1 MVPTITKCLL
11 SARELRALHSPPDK
25 LLQNEKKKVPNKGL
39 KKWTSKLLHFH
50 RNPAFIT
57 EENISQGTSLQKVFQ
72 KYITF
77 LVTTLNL

>member
-11 SARELRALHSPPDK
+11 SARELRALHFPPDK
-25 LLQNEKKKVPNKGL
+25 LLQNKKKGLNKGL

-50 RNPAFIT
+50 RDPL
-57 EENISQGTSLQKVFQ
+57 SLQRKIYPRVLHS
-72 KYITF
+72 KRYLKNTLLF